1 MGTGRYRLD
10 KSPSQYCQCQSYQAV
25 VNNEG
30 TIALPNSSLWRRTSY
45 VLNSWADPG
54 TDLGFHLPAASKRA
68 EEILERHIVGKGVV
82 KILNWIGTHPE
93 DVVDTVMKEVGMVF
107 GDC

>member
-1 MGTGRYRLD
+1 M
-10 KSPSQYCQCQSYQAV
+10 
-25 VNNEG
+25 
-30 TIALPNSSLWRRTSY
+30 
-45 VLNSWADPG
+45 
-54 TDLGFHLPAASKRA
+54 
-68 EEILERHIVGKGVV
+68 GKGVV